1 MNSDLELVRG
11 GGDIFSDFGDANAN
25 TKRLKVRVAADIIGT
40 LNQRSLSMDEAAELA
55 HVSPAV
61 IQRIR
66 NADLSRLTL
75 ERLIRIAY
83 RLGRQVE
90 LRMCAGR
97 RRD

>member
-11 GGDIFSDFGDANAN
+11 GEDIFSDFGDANAN

-40 LNQRSLSMDEAAELA
+40 NQRSLSMDEAAELA
-55 HVSPAV
+55 HVAPAV
-61 IQRIR
+61 IRRIR